1 MDRRRFLRRA
11 GAGVA
16 GLTVLAGCTGGND
29 GGADDTS
36 GTETTTETT
45 GSNGGETTGADG
57 TTRTNRATDTTG
69 TDKTTG
75 TSEADGTSGTTTG
88 SASPSDTL
96 TVATYSSFTGEG
108 TAGNWL
114 KSAFEDQY
122 PETTVEFVTPENGVN
137 QYIQRAKQGA
147 PIDADVYVGL
157 NTSDLVR
164 VSQELDETLF
174 PTIAD
179 SLDRADTAKE
189 ELRVDPDGRAIP
201 YDTGYISLVYNEDEV
216 DEPQTFESLLESR
229 YEGDLIAQNAQQSDP
244 GQAFLLWSIIT
255 QGEDG
260 YLNYWEQLLDNGVKV
275 LSDWE
280 PAYQA
285 YMDGE
290 APMVVSYS
298 TDQVFYHGP
307 DVNMAKH
314 QIGFLNDQG
323 YANPETMAL
332 FADSEN
338 ADLGR
343 QFMNFM
349 LTERAQSKIAVKN
362 VQFPAVEGVTPGES
376 FAKYAKEPPEPV
388 TFSYDELA
396 GSVGTWVSEWARL
409 VASA

>member
-1 MDRRRFLRRA
+1 M
-11 GAGVA
+11 A

-36 GTETTTETT
+36 GTETATETT

-122 PETTVEFVTPENGVN
+122 PKTTVEFVTPENGVN

-343 QFMNFM
+343 QFMNFV
-349 LTERAQSKIAVKN
+349 LTERAQAKIAVKN

>member
-1 MDRRRFLRRA
+1 MDRRQFVRRA

-16 GLTVLAGCTGGND
+16 GLTVLAGCTGGDD
-29 GGADDTS
+29 GGASNAS
-36 GTETTTETT
+36 GSRTANGSARSDGANETT
-45 GSNGGETTGADG
+45 GTAE
-57 TTRTNRATDTTG
+57 
-69 TDKTTG
+69 TTG
-75 TSEADGTSGTTTG
+75 TSGENGTEANATNGTGTTAG
-88 SASPSDTL
+88 GASPSGTL
-96 TVATYSSFTGEG
+96 TVATYSSFTGED

-114 KSAFEDQY
+114 KSAFEA
-122 PETTVEFVTPENGVN
+122 EHSGATVEFVTPENGVN

-157 NTSDLVR
+157 NTSELVR
-164 VSQELDETLF
+164 VSQQLDEPLF
-174 PTIAD
+174 RTVTD
-179 SLDRADTAKE
+179 GLDRTDTVKD
-189 ELRVDPDGRAIP
+189 ELNVDPNGRAIP
-201 YDTGYISLVYNEDEV
+201 YDTGYISLVYNEDEIE
-216 DEPQTFESLLESR
+216 EPPTFESLLESR
-229 YEGDLIAQNAQQSDP
+229 YEGDLITQNAQQSDP
-244 GQAFLLWSIIT
+244 GRAFLLWSIIT

-260 YLNYWEQLLDNGVKV
+260 YLDYWERLVDNGVTV
-275 LSDWE
+275 ISDWE

-314 QIGFLNDQG
+314 RIGFLNDQG

-332 FADSEN
+332 FADSGSS
-338 ADLGR
+338 DLGR
-343 QFMNFM
+343 QFMNFV
-349 LTERAQSKIAVKN
+349 LTERAQSEIAVRN

-396 GSVGTWVSEWARL
+396 GSVGTWVEEWARV
-409 VASA
+409 VAGA

>member
-1 MDRRRFLRRA
+1 M
-11 GAGVA
+11 A

-45 GSNGGETTGADG
+45 GSNSGETTGADG
-57 TTRTNRATDTTG
+57 TTGTNRATDTTG

-75 TSEADGTSGTTTG
+75 TSEANGTSGTMTG

-114 KSAFEDQY
+114 KSAFEDEY

-147 PIDADVYVGL
+147 PINADVYVGL

-179 SLDRADTAKE
+179 SLDRADTVKD

-260 YLNYWEQLLDNGVKV
+260 YLDYWEQLLDNGVKV
-275 LSDWE
+275 LADWE

-332 FADSEN
+332 FADSGSS
-338 ADLGR
+338 DLGR
-343 QFMNFM
+343 QFMNFV
-349 LTERAQSKIAVKN
+349 LTERAQSEIAVRN
-362 VQFPAVEGVTPGES
+362 VQFPAVEGITPGES

-409 VASA
+409 VAGE

>member
-57 TTRTNRATDTTG
+57 TTGTNRATDTTG

-75 TSEADGTSGTTTG
+75 TSEANGTSGTTTG

-164 VSQELDETLF
+164 VSQALDETLF

-179 SLDRADTAKE
+179 SLDRADMVKD

-216 DEPQTFESLLESR
+216 DEPRTFESLLESR

-362 VQFPAVEGVTPGES
+362 VQFPAVDGVTPGES

-409 VASA
+409 VAGE

>member
-57 TTRTNRATDTTG
+57 TTGTNRATDTTG

-75 TSEADGTSGTTTG
+75 TSEANGTSGTTTG

-164 VSQELDETLF
+164 VSQALDETLF

-179 SLDRADTAKE
+179 SLDRADMVKD

-216 DEPQTFESLLESR
+216 DEPRTFESLLESR

-260 YLNYWEQLLDNGVKV
+260 YLDYWEQLLDNGVKV

-409 VASA
+409 VAGE

>member
-57 TTRTNRATDTTG
+57 TTGTNRATDTTG
-69 TDKTTG
+69 TDKTTA
-75 TSEADGTSGTTTG
+75 TSEANGTSGTTTG

-164 VSQELDETLF
+164 VSRELDETLF
-174 PTIAD
+174 PSIAD
-179 SLDRADTAKE
+179 SLDRADTVKD

-216 DEPQTFESLLESR
+216 DEPRTFESLLESR

-244 GQAFLLWSIIT
+244 GRAFLLWSIIT
-255 QGEDG
+255 QGEDR
-260 YLNYWEQLLDNGVKV
+260 YLDYWEQLVGNGVKV

-362 VQFPAVEGVTPGES
+362 VQFPAVDGVTPGES

>member
-1 MDRRRFLRRA
+1 MDRRQFVRRA

-16 GLTVLAGCTGGND
+16 GLTVLAGCTGGDD
-29 GGADDTS
+29 GGASNAS
-36 GTETTTETT
+36 GSRTANGSARSDGANETT
-45 GSNGGETTGADG
+45 GTAE
-57 TTRTNRATDTTG
+57 
-69 TDKTTG
+69 TTG
-75 TSEADGTSGTTTG
+75 TSGENGTEANATNGTGTTAG
-88 SASPSDTL
+88 GASPSGTL
-96 TVATYSSFTGEG
+96 TVATYSSFTGED

-114 KSAFEDQY
+114 KSAFEA
-122 PETTVEFVTPENGVN
+122 EHSGATVEFVTPENGVN

-157 NTSDLVR
+157 NTSELVR
-164 VSQELDETLF
+164 VSQQLDEPLF
-174 PTIAD
+174 RTVTD
-179 SLDRADTAKE
+179 GLDRTDTVKD
-189 ELRVDPDGRAIP
+189 ELNVDPNGRAIP
-201 YDTGYISLVYNEDEV
+201 YDTGYISLVYNEDEIE
-216 DEPQTFESLLESR
+216 EPPTFESLLESR
-229 YEGDLIAQNAQQSDP
+229 YEGDLITQNAQQSDP
-244 GQAFLLWSIIT
+244 GRAFLLWSIIT

-260 YLNYWEQLLDNGVKV
+260 YLDYWERLVDNGVTV
-275 LSDWE
+275 ISDWE

-314 QIGFLNDQG
+314 RIGFLNDQG

-332 FADSEN
+332 FADSGSS
-338 ADLGR
+338 DLGR
-343 QFMNFM
+343 QFMNFI
-349 LTERAQSKIAVKN
+349 LTERAQSEIAVRN

-396 GSVGTWVSEWARL
+396 GSVGTWVEEWARV
-409 VASA
+409 VAGA

>member
-57 TTRTNRATDTTG
+57 TTGTNGATDTTG
-69 TDKTTG
+69 TDETTA
-75 TSEADGTSGTTTG
+75 TSEANGTSGTTTG

-164 VSQELDETLF
+164 VSQALDETLF

-179 SLDRADTAKE
+179 SLDRADTAKD

-216 DEPQTFESLLESR
+216 DEPRTFESLLESR

-244 GQAFLLWSIIT
+244 GRAFLLWSIIT
-255 QGEDG
+255 QGENG
-260 YLNYWEQLLDNGVKV
+260 YLDYWEELLDNGVDV
-275 LSDWE
+275 LADWE

-362 VQFPAVEGVTPGES
+362 VQFPAVDGVTPGES

>member
-1 MDRRRFLRRA
+1 M
-11 GAGVA
+11 A

-57 TTRTNRATDTTG
+57 TTGTNRATDTTG

-75 TSEADGTSGTTTG
+75 TSEANGTSGTTTG

-164 VSQELDETLF
+164 VSQALDETLF
-174 PTIAD
+174 LTIAD
-179 SLDRADTAKE
+179 SLDRADTAKD

-216 DEPQTFESLLESR
+216 DEPRTFESLLESR

-244 GQAFLLWSIIT
+244 GRAFLLWSIIT
-255 QGEDG
+255 QGEDR
-260 YLNYWEQLLDNGVKV
+260 YLDYWEQLVGNGVKV

-409 VASA
+409 VAGE

>member
-260 YLNYWEQLLDNGVKV
+260 YLDYWEQLLDNGIKV
-275 LSDWE
+275 LADWE

>member
-1 MDRRRFLRRA
+1 M
-11 GAGVA
+11 A

-45 GSNGGETTGADG
+45 GSNGGETTGTDE
-57 TTRTNRATDTTG
+57 TTA
-69 TDKTTG
+69 
-75 TSEADGTSGTTTG
+75 TSEANGTSGTTTG

-122 PETTVEFVTPENGVN
+122 PKTTVEFVTPENGVN

-260 YLNYWEQLLDNGVKV
+260 YLDYWEQLLDNGVKV
-275 LSDWE
+275 LADWE

-290 APMVVSYS
+290 APIVVSYS

>member
-36 GTETTTETT
+36 GTETATETT

-57 TTRTNRATDTTG
+57 TTGTNGATDTTG
-69 TDKTTG
+69 TDETTA
-75 TSEADGTSGTTTG
+75 TSEANGTSGTTTG

-122 PETTVEFVTPENGVN
+122 PKTTVEFVTPENGVN

-164 VSQELDETLF
+164 VSQALDETLF

-179 SLDRADTAKE
+179 SLDRADMVKD

-216 DEPQTFESLLESR
+216 DEPRTFESLLESR

-260 YLNYWEQLLDNGVKV
+260 YLDYWEELLDNGVDV
-275 LSDWE
+275 LADWE

-343 QFMNFM
+343 QFMNFV
-349 LTERAQSKIAVKN
+349 LTERAQAKIAVKN

>member
-1 MDRRRFLRRA
+1 MDRRRFLQRA

-29 GGADDTS
+29 GSANDTS

-57 TTRTNRATDTTG
+57 TTGTNRATDTTG

-75 TSEADGTSGTTTG
+75 TSEANGTSGTTTG

-114 KSAFEDQY
+114 KSAFEDEY

-147 PIDADVYVGL
+147 PINADVYVGL

-179 SLDRADTAKE
+179 SLDRADMVKD

-216 DEPQTFESLLESR
+216 DEPRTFESLLESR

-260 YLNYWEQLLDNGVKV
+260 YLDYWEQLLDNGVKV
-275 LSDWE
+275 LADWE

-349 LTERAQSKIAVKN
+349 LTERAQSEIAVKN
-362 VQFPAVEGVTPGES
+362 VQFPAVDGVTPGES

-409 VASA
+409 VAGE

>member
-1 MDRRRFLRRA
+1 M
-11 GAGVA
+11 A

-57 TTRTNRATDTTG
+57 TTGTNRATDTTG

-75 TSEADGTSGTTTG
+75 TSEANGTSGTTTG

-164 VSQELDETLF
+164 VSQALDETLF

-179 SLDRADTAKE
+179 SLDRADMVKD

-216 DEPQTFESLLESR
+216 DEPRTFESLLESR

-244 GQAFLLWSIIT
+244 GRAFLLWSIIT
-255 QGEDG
+255 QGEDR
-260 YLNYWEQLLDNGVKV
+260 YLDYWGQLVGNGVKV

-409 VASA
+409 VAGE

>member
-1 MDRRRFLRRA
+1 MDRRQFVRRA

-16 GLTVLAGCTGGND
+16 GLTVLAGCTGGDD
-29 GGADDTS
+29 GGASNAS
-36 GTETTTETT
+36 GSRTANGSARSDGANETT
-45 GSNGGETTGADG
+45 GTAE
-57 TTRTNRATDTTG
+57 
-69 TDKTTG
+69 TTG
-75 TSEADGTSGTTTG
+75 TSGENGTEANATNGTGTTAG
-88 SASPSDTL
+88 GASPSGTL
-96 TVATYSSFTGEG
+96 TVATYSSFTGED

-114 KSAFEDQY
+114 KSAFEA
-122 PETTVEFVTPENGVN
+122 EHSGATVEFVTPENGVN

-157 NTSDLVR
+157 NTSELVR
-164 VSQELDETLF
+164 VSQQLDEPLF
-174 PTIAD
+174 RTVTD
-179 SLDRADTAKE
+179 GLDRTDTVKD
-189 ELRVDPDGRAIP
+189 ELNVDPNGRAIP
-201 YDTGYISLVYNEDEV
+201 YDTGYISLVYNEDEIE
-216 DEPQTFESLLESR
+216 EPPTFESLLESR
-229 YEGDLIAQNAQQSDP
+229 YEGDLITQNAQQSDP
-244 GQAFLLWSIIT
+244 GRAFLLWSIIT

-260 YLNYWEQLLDNGVKV
+260 YLDYWERLVDNGVTV
-275 LSDWE
+275 ISDWE

-314 QIGFLNDQG
+314 RIGFLNDQG

-332 FADSEN
+332 FADSGSS
-338 ADLGR
+338 DLGR

-349 LTERAQSKIAVKN
+349 LTERAQSEIAVRN

-396 GSVGTWVSEWARL
+396 GSVGTWVEEWARV
-409 VASA
+409 VAGA

>member
-1 MDRRRFLRRA
+1 M
-11 GAGVA
+11 A

-29 GGADDTS
+29 GSADDTS
-36 GTETTTETT
+36 GTETTTETM

-57 TTRTNRATDTTG
+57 TTGTNGATDTTG

-75 TSEADGTSGTTTG
+75 TSEANGTGGTTTG

-147 PIDADVYVGL
+147 PINADVYVGL

-174 PTIAD
+174 PAIAD
-179 SLDRADTAKE
+179 SLDRADTVKD

-229 YEGDLIAQNAQQSDP
+229 YEGNLIAQNAQQSDP

-260 YLNYWEQLLDNGVKV
+260 YLDYWEQLLDNGVKV
-275 LSDWE
+275 LADWE

-349 LTERAQSKIAVKN
+349 LTERAQSEIAVKN
-362 VQFPAVEGVTPGES
+362 VQFPAVDGVTPGES

-409 VASA
+409 VAGE

>member
-1 MDRRRFLRRA
+1 MQRRRFIRRA

-16 GLTVLAGCTGGND
+16 GLTLLAGCTGSND
-29 GGADDTS
+29 GGGS
-36 GTETTTETT
+36 GQNASNSSATNGSTE
-45 GSNGGETTGADG
+45 SNGTSSGNGTAGGDGTAGGNGTSATNETGA
-57 TTRTNRATDTTG
+57 
-69 TDKTTG
+69 
-75 TSEADGTSGTTTG
+75 TTG
-88 SASPSDTL
+88 SASASGTL
-96 TVATYSSFTGEG
+96 TVATYSSFTGED

-114 KSAFEDQY
+114 KSAFEA
-122 PETTVEFVTPENGVN
+122 EHSGTTVEFVTPENGVN

-157 NTSDLVR
+157 NASDLVR
-164 VSQELDETLF
+164 VSQQLDTSLF
-174 PTIAD
+174 QTAAD
-179 SLDRADTAKE
+179 SLDRADTVKD
-189 ELRVDPDGRAIP
+189 ELNVDPNGRAIP

-216 DEPQTFESLLESR
+216 EEPQTFASLLESR
-229 YEGDLIAQNAQQSDP
+229 YEGDLITQNAQQSDP
-244 GQAFLLWSIIT
+244 GRAFLLWSIIT

-260 YLNYWEQLLDNGVKV
+260 YLDYWEQLLGNGVSV

-338 ADLGR
+338 AELGR
-343 QFMNFM
+343 RFMEFV
-349 LTERAQSKIAVKN
+349 LTENAQSNIAVKN
-362 VQFPAVEGVTPGES
+362 VQFPAVKGVTPSDE

-396 GSVGTWVSEWARL
+396 GSVGTWVEEWARL
-409 VASA
+409 VAGA

>member
-57 TTRTNRATDTTG
+57 TTGTNRATDTTG

-75 TSEADGTSGTTTG
+75 TSEANGTSGTTTG

-114 KSAFEDQY
+114 KSAFEDEY
-122 PETTVEFVTPENGVN
+122 PETTVEFVTPENGIN

-164 VSQELDETLF
+164 VSQALDETLF

-244 GQAFLLWSIIT
+244 GRAFLLWSIIT
-255 QGEDG
+255 QGEDR
-260 YLNYWEQLLDNGVKV
+260 YLDYWEQLVGNGVKV

>member
-75 TSEADGTSGTTTG
+75 TSEANGTSGTTTG

-216 DEPQTFESLLESR
+216 DEPRTFESLLESR

-255 QGEDG
+255 QGEDR
-260 YLNYWEQLLDNGVKV
+260 YLDYWEQLVGNGVKV

>member
-57 TTRTNRATDTTG
+57 TTGTNRATDTTG

-75 TSEADGTSGTTTG
+75 TSEANGTSGTTTG

-147 PIDADVYVGL
+147 PIDADMYVGL

-164 VSQELDETLF
+164 VSQALDETLF

-179 SLDRADTAKE
+179 SLDRAGMVKD

-216 DEPQTFESLLESR
+216 DEPRTFESLLESR

-362 VQFPAVEGVTPGES
+362 VQFPAVDGVTPGES